1 MYILSYNYYIWCL
14 SPLSWIYLA
23 YIPKMTV
30 QICPKIIIWA
40 IQFVI
45 GVSFYLEMKFKNI

>member
-1 MYILSYNYYIWCL
+1 MYILLYNYYIWCL

-23 YIPKMTV
+23 YIPKMTA

-45 GVSFYLEMKFKNI
+45 GVSFYLEMKF